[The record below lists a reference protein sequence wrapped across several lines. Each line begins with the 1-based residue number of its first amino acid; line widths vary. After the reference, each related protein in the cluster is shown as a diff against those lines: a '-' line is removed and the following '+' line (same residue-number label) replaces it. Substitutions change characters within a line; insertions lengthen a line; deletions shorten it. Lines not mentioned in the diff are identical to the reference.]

1 MPIAAVYK
9 KGVIKPLV
17 EVDLRENERIEI
29 EIKRKKEA
37 GEITKKIT
45 GSLALEDE
53 KLIDAIVESE
63 DWL

>member
-1 MPIAAVYK
+1 MPISAVYR

-17 EVDLRENERIEI
+17 EVDLKENEKIEI
-29 EIKRKKEA
+29 EIKRKG
-37 GEITKKIT
+37 GETTKKIA
-45 GSLALEDE
+45 GSLKLENE